1 MVTPTPRH
9 APQFLAALVRPAA
22 PRRARTLIDQ
32 QYAPDNRRAQGVR
45 RGVRW
50 FPCRHGV
57 SFLKAPRRE
66 LDATPTLAHLLE
78 CSFERIDRRRRP
90 GVADGWWPALRSV
103 VVTTATPKLWDK
115 ILFAIDLSIGWHELG
130 EASLRWRSGWFGRCP
145 VRRLP
150 LPWAGWL
157 RPVPDQNGN
166 MILMPASEPPPNG
179 PCRYGDIVPSDY
191 EGRPDTTP
199 TWWKPSADVP
209 FRANELRA
217 LSDDELDDHRIAGW
231 PSARKALLDE
241 LGRWF
246 EVSTFREFSDLAAMP
261 PAAFRAVSAWWE
273 VFCMLPKPK
282 RA

>member
-1 MVTPTPRH
+1 MFAVNG
-9 APQFLAALVRPAA
+9 Q
-22 PRRARTLIDQ
+22 IDRLYQ
-32 QYAPDNRRAQGVR
+32 PDNRRAPGVR

-50 FPCRHGV
+50 FPRFK
-57 SFLKAPRRE
+57 SFLE
-66 LDATPTLAHLLE
+66 LPPADPFETKTPTLDGLIE
-78 CSFERIDRRRRP
+78 CSFERVDRRRRP
-90 GVADGWWPALRSV
+90 CVADGWWPALRSV
-103 VVTTATPKLWDK
+103 VVDSTTPKLWDK

-166 MILMPASEPPPNG
+166 IFVELAREVAG
-179 PCRYGDIVPSDY
+179 PCRYADLVPSDF
-191 EGRPDTTP
+191 EGRTDTTP

-209 FRANELRA
+209 FRANEWRA
-217 LSDDELDDHRIAGW
+217 MSDGEVDQHRIEAW
-231 PSARKALLDE
+231 PSARKALLEE
-241 LGRWF
+241 LGQWF
-246 EVSTFREFSDLAAMP
+246 EVSTFREFSDLGAMP